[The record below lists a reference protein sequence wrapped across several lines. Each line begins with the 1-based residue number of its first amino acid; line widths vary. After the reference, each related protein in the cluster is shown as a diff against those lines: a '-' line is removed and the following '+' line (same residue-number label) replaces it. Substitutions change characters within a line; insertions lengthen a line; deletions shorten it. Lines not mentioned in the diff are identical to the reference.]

1 MYKLW
6 RRLERLTGSFWFVPV
21 VCVGASILVAE
32 GLVALDRSIDH
43 ARWPIL
49 APLQRM
55 GLEGARGLL
64 GGIGG
69 TTFGAAA
76 TAFSIT
82 ISVIATAST
91 SYGPRLVGNFMSN
104 RRNQWTL
111 GVLVSTFVYTTLV
124 VRTLRST
131 DDGAV
136 FVPHLAVHFAI
147 GLAIADVFLLISF
160 IHHIATSIQV
170 DTLTSVVSGAFQ
182 RTAKRSDEL
191 VCDEHTTT
199 LQPPSG
205 GEVVRSGADGYIV
218 SIVPRLLLGAAE
230 ADGGRIAIEARVG
243 DRVLTGTPLAR
254 IWPGQ
259 DADHLAQAT
268 LSAIEI
274 GPRHDPGTDAGYA
287 QQQLVELA
295 VRALSPGVNDPY
307 TAVNVIE
314 ELALGLAQLVSAP
327 LPAPVLVDDEGQPR
341 VFLRPVTVKELI
353 DMPFRQILP
362 FSAGQHLV
370 HTALVDL
377 ARHIEQHNVHP
388 SLRGVAWRH
397 VETIRAQ
404 CNDHSAM
411 PGEDEALDAHIR
423 AAERLLELSRQ
434 QPDT

>member
-6 RRLERLTGSFWFVPV
+6 RRLKHLVSSFWFVPV
-21 VCVGASILVAE
+21 VCVGASVLIAETLVAI
-32 GLVALDRSIDH
+32 DRNIEHS
-43 ARWPIL
+43 RWAIL

-124 VRTLRST
+124 VRTLRSS

-147 GLAIADVFLLISF
+147 GLAVVDVFLLISF

-170 DTLTSVVSGAFQ
+170 DTLTSVVSSAFL
-182 RTAKRSDEL
+182 RTAKRSEEL
-191 VCDEHTTT
+191 SCDEQSTT
-199 LQPPSG
+199 LEPPSG
-205 GEVVRSGADGYIV
+205 GVLVRAASDGYIV
-218 SIVPRLLLGAAE
+218 NIVPRLLLSAAE
-230 ADGGRIAIEARVG
+230 THDTQIVLEARVG
-243 DRVLTGTPLAR
+243 DRVLVGTPLAR
-254 IWPGQ
+254 IWPGE
-259 DADHLAQAT
+259 DTDTLAKAT
-268 LSAIEI
+268 LGAIDI
-274 GPRHDPGTDAGYA
+274 GPRHDPGSDAGYA

-307 TAVNVIE
+307 TAVNVVE
-314 ELALGLAQLVSAP
+314 ELALGLAQLVAAP
-327 LPAPVLVDDEGQPR
+327 LPAPVLVDEDGQAR
-341 VFLRPVTVKELI
+341 VFLRPVTVRELI
-353 DMPFRQILP
+353 DMPFQQILP

-377 ARHIEQHNVHP
+377 ARHIEQHNLHP

-397 VETIRAQ
+397 VATIRQ
-404 CNDHSAM
+404 QSIDHSTI
-411 PGEDEALDAHIR
+411 PGETDLLDAHIA
-423 AAERLLELSRQ
+423 AAEQLLELSRSH
-434 QPDT
+434 PED